1 MLNARLTTRW
11 SAMYP
16 SLLRRYLS
24 TFIDT
29 VVIFLLLFAFSR
41 SPLYDRNSTEP
52 VLWPLWL
59 FVIFEPLLTSFAC
72 TPGQFAMRFRVRR
85 AYDLRRPWL
94 HTTFLRWFVK
104 AALGIISVLYLP
116 AQKQR
121 RALHDLA
128 SGTIVLNGSGPFRSS
143 PNAGALAVL
152 LCCLL
157 APAIS
162 RADGDALKVARDIGA
177 VLAWRVGPDLMEH
190 G

>member
-1 MLNARLTTRW
+1 MLDARLTNWW

-29 VVIFLLLFAFSR
+29 IVILLLLFAFSR
-41 SPLYDRNSTEP
+41 SPLYDRNSAES

-59 FVIFEPLLTSFAC
+59 FVIFEPLLTTFAC

-104 AALGIISVLYLP
+104 VALGIISVLYLP
-116 AQKQR
+116 TQKQR

-128 SGTIVLNGSGPFRSS
+128 SGTVVLNGNGPFTR
-143 PNAGALAVL
+143 
-152 LCCLL
+152 
-157 APAIS
+157 APS
-162 RADGDALKVARDIGA
+162 
-177 VLAWRVGPDLMEH
+177 
-190 G
+190 